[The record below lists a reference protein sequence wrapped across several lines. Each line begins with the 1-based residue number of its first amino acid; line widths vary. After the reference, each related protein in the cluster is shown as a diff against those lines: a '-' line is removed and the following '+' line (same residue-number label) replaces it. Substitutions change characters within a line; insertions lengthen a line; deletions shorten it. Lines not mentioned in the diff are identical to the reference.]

1 MDWVDGGLSGGWM
14 ARRVTVANLV
24 TVLVLIC
31 YYSFCYNGLFLL
43 GFQGKPP
50 APTFGKEADFRQI
63 G

>member
-1 MDWVDGGLSGGWM
+1 M